1 MQGKNAE
8 IMIKEI
14 FHSLVE
20 NFSQKLNVDC
30 GFHNILAKHFSKTII
45 DSNKEIEPQV
55 Y

>member
-1 MQGKNAE
+1 
-8 IMIKEI
+8 MIKGI

-30 GFHNILAKHFSKTII
+30 GFHNILAKHFSKKTII

>member
-30 GFHNILAKHFSKTII
+30 GFHNILAKHFSKTTI